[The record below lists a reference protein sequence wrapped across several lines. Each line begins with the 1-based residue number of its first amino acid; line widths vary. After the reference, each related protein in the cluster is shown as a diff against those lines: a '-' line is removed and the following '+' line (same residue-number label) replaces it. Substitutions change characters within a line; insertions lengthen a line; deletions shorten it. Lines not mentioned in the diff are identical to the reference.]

1 MPSLE
6 DDRIGNF
13 LFRFGYISGC
23 LYAPDI
29 QDYLRER
36 GVTDG
41 ELKSIQKAH
50 NAIINAFYREPAKV
64 FNSPPKNNLR
74 LLICIVLLP

>member
-41 ELKSIQKAH
+41 ELKSIQEAH
-50 NAIINAFYREPAKV
+50 NAIITAFYREPAQVIQLAAKE
-64 FNSPPKNNLR
+64 
-74 LLICIVLLP
+74 